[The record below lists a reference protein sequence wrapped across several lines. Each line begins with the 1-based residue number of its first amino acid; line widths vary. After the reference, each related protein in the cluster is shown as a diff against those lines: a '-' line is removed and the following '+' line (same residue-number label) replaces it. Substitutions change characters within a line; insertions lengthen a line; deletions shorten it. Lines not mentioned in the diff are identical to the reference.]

1 MFLTVQSGSYPLG
14 LAVLYDAPGLS
25 SSPRSEAATAM
36 RASLVAR
43 RLSARGSDHTGL
55 QRASTSAASEGIA
68 PAGVTIVAVLANMAP
83 EGAATADE
91 QGNLPL
97 HHLCRRR
104 NPSRRSL
111 QEVVGAYPEAASQ
124 GDWVRLPY
132 SSFFFL
138 CLLRGSLVCVYPS
151 TACFPL
157 LPSCQMLAAWSVLW
171 LLYSRCWLHI
181 EMWCSRRARTAAH
194 YCTVLSRTAHF
205 RVAAFRN
212 GWPRW

>member
-68 PAGVTIVAVLANMAP
+68 PAGVTIVSVLANMAP

-111 QEVVGAYPEAASQ
+111 QEVVAAYPEAASQ
-124 GDWVRLPY
+124 GDRVRLPC
-132 SSFFFL
+132 SSFF
-138 CLLRGSLVCVYPS
+138 CVCSAAHLYAS
-151 TACFPL
+151 TSARHASPCFPL
-157 LPSCQMLAAWSVLW
+157 VK
-171 LLYSRCWLHI
+171 CWQRGA
-181 EMWCSRRARTAAH
+181 CSGCCTAGAC
-194 YCTVLSRTAHF
+194 CT
-205 RVAAFRN
+205 
-212 GWPRW
+212 